1 MLAAYPALRIEWCQV
16 RARAMRW
23 AEEVLMLWEEMRRVL
38 AYFLWHAG
46 WWSELAVIN
55 RHGLS
60 NVSQEGV
67 AAYAY
72 KQAHHWMALCSKF
85 NLLWWDS
92 PELASMGV
100 GADNNILDLQLA
112 ANCSLMD
119 LLSLTGSSAIE

>member
-1 MLAAYPALRIEWCQV
+1 MLAAYPALQIEWCWV
-16 RARAMRW
+16 RARDMRW
-23 AEEVLMLWEEMRRVL
+23 SEEVLMLWEEMRRVL

-85 NLLWWDS
+85 NLLWQDS

-100 GADNNILDLQLA
+100 GADNDILDLRLA

-119 LLSLTGSSAIE
+119 LLLLTGSSAIE

>member
-1 MLAAYPALRIEWCQV
+1 MLAAYPALRIEWCRV

-23 AEEVLMLWEEMRRVL
+23 SEEVLMLREEMRRVL

-72 KQAHHWMALCSKF
+72 KQAHHRMALRSKF
-85 NLLWWDS
+85 NLLWRDS

-100 GADNNILDLQLA
+100 GADNDILDLRLA